1 MAIGWLTLLKAVPW
15 VEVARKAP
23 EVAESAKKL
32 WNTIAKNS
40 SKPEVEVQTETTLFT
55 SEDQEINWLKE
66 RLTERLTANEAAYAD
81 LHNQMLASAELIK
94 ALAEQNTQ
102 LINAVEVN
110 RKRIIRLTVFIT
122 IVAIVAV
129 YLMMTKF

>member
-40 SKPEVEVQTETTLFT
+40 SKPEIEVKTETTLFA

-66 RLTERLTANEAAYAD
+66 RLAANEAAYAD

-102 LINAVEVN
+102 LINAVELN
-110 RKRIIRLTVFIT
+110 RKRLVRLTVVT
-122 IVAIVAV
+122 TMVAIAAV
-129 YLMMTKF
+129 YFIITKF

>member
-40 SKPEVEVQTETTLFT
+40 SKTEVEVQ
-55 SEDQEINWLKE
+55 SEIHSFASEEQGMDWLKE
-66 RLTERLTANEAAYAD
+66 RLAANEAAYAD
-81 LHNQMLASAELIK
+81 LHKQMLTSAELIK
-94 ALAEQNTQ
+94 TLAEQNAQ
-102 LINAVEVN
+102 LINAIELQ
-110 RKRIIRLTVFIT
+110 RKRFVRLTVFSVIIGIIT
-122 IVAIVAV
+122 A
-129 YLMMTKF
+129 YLMITKF

>member
-40 SKPEVEVQTETTLFT
+40 SKTEVEVQSETNSFA
-55 SEDQEINWLKE
+55 SEEQGMDWLKE
-66 RLTERLTANEAAYAD
+66 RLAANEAAYAD
-81 LHNQMLASAELIK
+81 LHKQMLTSAELIK
-94 ALAEQNTQ
+94 TLAEQNAQ
-102 LINAVEVN
+102 LINAIELQ
-110 RKRIIRLTVFIT
+110 RKRFVRLTVFSVIIGIIT
-122 IVAIVAV
+122 A
-129 YLMMTKF
+129 YLMITKF

>member
-40 SKPEVEVQTETTLFT
+40 SKPEIEVQTETTLFA

-66 RLTERLTANEAAYAD
+66 RLAANEAAYAD

-102 LINAVEVN
+102 LINAVELN
-110 RKRIIRLTVFIT
+110 RKRLVRLTVVT
-122 IVAIVAV
+122 TMVAIAAV
-129 YLMMTKF
+129 YFIITKF